1 MIQFLFY
8 LLSDSQMR
16 YLADKVFVHRWPKD
30 SPIWPDSLQQKLDV
44 LINKN
49 SNKKKIIV
57 DSDVI
62 QIENFKFFSLQKIGI
77 SVPFFKKEC
86 TMIFESQFENVFA
99 HVHITM
105 RDDNFIDIFNQ
116 LISWKN
122 NINS

>member
-1 MIQFLFY
+1 MH
-8 LLSDSQMR
+8 
-16 YLADKVFVHRWPKD
+16 YLADKVFVHHWPKD
-30 SPIWPDSLQQKLDV
+30 SPIWSDSLQQKLDV

-77 SVPFFKKEC
+77 SVPFFKEEC

>member
-16 YLADKVFVHRWPKD
+16 YLADKVFVHHWPKD

-49 SNKKKIIV
+49 SNKKKIII

>member
-1 MIQFLFY
+1 LIQFLFY

-16 YLADKVFVHRWPKD
+16 YLADKVFVHHWPKD

>member
-16 YLADKVFVHRWPKD
+16 YLADKVFVHHWPKD

-77 SVPFFKKEC
+77 SGPFFKEEC

-105 RDDNFIDIFNQ
+105 RDDDFIDIFNQ

>member
-1 MIQFLFY
+1 
-8 LLSDSQMR
+8 MR
-16 YLADKVFVHRWPKD
+16 YLADKVFVHHWPKD

-77 SVPFFKKEC
+77 SVPFFKEEC
-86 TMIFESQFENVFA
+86 VMIFEAQFEKVFA
-99 HVHITM
+99 HVHITIKSN
-105 RDDNFIDIFNQ
+105 NFVDIFNE
-116 LISWKN
+116 LISWKKKFN
-122 NINS
+122 E

>member
-16 YLADKVFVHRWPKD
+16 YLADKVFVHHWPKD

-86 TMIFESQFENVFA
+86 TMIFESRFENVFA

>member
-1 MIQFLFY
+1 MC
-8 LLSDSQMR
+8 
-16 YLADKVFVHRWPKD
+16 YLAHKVFVHHWPKD

-105 RDDNFIDIFNQ
+105 RDDNFVDIFNQ